1 MCWRFIRVFCG
12 MGYGNEN
19 NGNDGTN
26 LPHFLDLD
34 RLDCLDL
41 ESTNFS
47 LWAVLSING
56 SVVCLAQLL
65 LFSVPT

>member
-47 LWAVLSING
+47 L
-56 SVVCLAQLL
+56 
-65 LFSVPT
+65 